1 MQTEE
6 KNDETKRRRSERKCF
21 NSSYLRKCFNSS
33 THVID
38 RTNIGFFFLIS
49 LLPFIKWRK

>member
-6 KNDETKRRRSERKCF
+6 KNNETKRRRSE
-21 NSSYLRKCFNSS
+21 RKCFNSS

-49 LLPFIKWRK
+49 LLPFIK